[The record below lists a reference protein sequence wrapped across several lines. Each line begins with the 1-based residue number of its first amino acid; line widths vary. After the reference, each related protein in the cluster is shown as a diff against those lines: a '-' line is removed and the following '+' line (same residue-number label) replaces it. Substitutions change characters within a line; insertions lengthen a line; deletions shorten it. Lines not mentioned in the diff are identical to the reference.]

1 MLGFYNY
8 TVWLTYFSLA
18 VSIFGMVSAMN
29 GRATVAVF
37 CLALSGL
44 CDMFD
49 GKIARTKKD
58 RTEEEKAFGIQID
71 SLCDVIC
78 FGVFPALLCW
88 SLGVRGLFGM
98 AAMVLYCVCG
108 VIRLAYFNV
117 LEGKRQQEEEC
128 LMKCYHGLP
137 ITSMSVILPILY
149 VFRAY
154 LPNMM
159 FLDCLRMALIAVGIL
174 FVVDFRLAKPKNK
187 TLAILVAIVAAALLL
202 IFCNAHKF
210 GWR

>member
-18 VSIFGMVSAMN
+18 ASIYGITAAIS
-29 GRATVAVF
+29 GKETVAVF

-71 SLCDVIC
+71 SLCDIVC
-78 FGVFPALLCW
+78 FGVFPAILCW
-88 SLGVRGLFGM
+88 QLGVRGLFGM
-98 AAMVLYCVCG
+98 AAVMIYCVCG

-117 LEGKRQQEEEC
+117 LEGKRQQEEEGG
-128 LMKCYHGLP
+128 MKYYHGLP
-137 ITSMSVILPILY
+137 ITSMAIIRPILY
-149 VFRAY
+149 MTRAY
-154 LPNMM
+154 IDDRH
-159 FLDCLRMALIAVGIL
+159 FVDCLRIALLVVGML
-174 FVVDFRLAKPKNK
+174 FIVDFRLAKPKNK
-187 TLAILVAIVAAALLL
+187 VLALIVIVVAAALMV
-202 IFCNAHKF
+202 IASKVGF
-210 GWR
+210 